1 MGKYKYSISP
11 DYIVKY
17 WCKKNENIISTE
29 KEKKATTINEESKKN
44 LNVGY
49 KRGNDLS
56 LASKKEIIKRV
67 KWINEIG
74 EIKNYK
80 TKKGDIIQY
89 KSSMITLTLP
99 KKVEIDP
106 AEITKVS
113 LNNFITL
120 LRKVSGM
127 NNYVWKLELQKNGNV
142 HYHIITDVEI
152 DFFYIK
158 KIWNNS
164 LNLLGIIDDYSREQR
179 KVKFNDYE
187 QKRINEFKKYKKIG
201 KLSPTQIKNEI
212 KRTWEIGQKTKWKE
226 PNTVNIKRIQLDYN
240 IAGYIAKYIS
250 KDEKN
255 SELQGRKIGRLW
267 SSSSN
272 LSKIK
277 LIGENIQDI
286 LQLVYDYSYQ
296 VYKKKEII
304 HDYFSIIK
312 ISINWMI
319 NLDDEIK
326 ERYKL
331 ALRDLNLVASKKLNL
346 FSRLE
351 SSPS

>member
-1 MGKYKYSISP
+1 MGKFKYSISP

-17 WCKKNENIISTE
+17 WSRKNENIITTE
-29 KEKKATTINEESKKN
+29 KEKTSRTIKEESKKN
-44 LNVGY
+44 LNKGY

-56 LASKKEIIKRV
+56 LTSKKEIIKRV

-99 KKVEIDP
+99 KKVDIEP
-106 AEITKVS
+106 AEITKTA

-142 HYHIITDVEI
+142 HYHIITDVKI

-179 KVKFNDYE
+179 KIKFSDYE

-201 KLSPTQIKNEI
+201 KLSQTQIKNEI
-212 KRTWEIGQKTKWKE
+212 KRTWEIGQKTQWRE

-255 SELQGRKIGRLW
+255 NELQEKKIGRLW

-312 ISINWMI
+312 ISINWMV

-326 ERYKL
+326 ERYNE
-331 ALRDLNLVASKKLNL
+331 ALKELNLVASKKLDL
-346 FSRLE
+346 FSQV
-351 SSPS
+351 

>member
-1 MGKYKYSISP
+1 M
-11 DYIVKY
+11 
-17 WCKKNENIISTE
+17 
-29 KEKKATTINEESKKN
+29 
-44 LNVGY
+44 
-49 KRGNDLS
+49 S
-56 LASKKEIIKRV
+56 LTSKKEIIKRV

-74 EIKNYK
+74 EVKNYK

-99 KKVEIDP
+99 KKTEIEP
-106 AEITKVS
+106 AEITKIA

-164 LNLLGIIDDYSREQR
+164 LDLLGIIDEYSKEQR
-179 KVKFNDYE
+179 KIKFSDYE
-187 QKRINEFKKYKKIG
+187 QKRIEEFKKYKKIG

-212 KRTWEIGQKTKWKE
+212 KRTWEIGQKTQWKE
-226 PNTVNIKRIQLDYN
+226 PNTVNVKRIQLDYN

-255 SELQGRKIGRLW
+255 SELQGKKIGRLW

-312 ISINWMI
+312 ISITWMI
-319 NLDDEIK
+319 NLDDEIR
-326 ERYKL
+326 ERYNL
-331 ALRDLNLVASKKLNL
+331 ALKELNLIASKKLDL
-346 FSRLE
+346 FSQV
-351 SSPS
+351 

>member
-1 MGKYKYSISP
+1 MGRYKYSISP

-17 WCKKNENIISTE
+17 WCRKNENIIGVE
-29 KEKKATTINEESKKN
+29 KEKTSRTIKEESKKN
-44 LNVGY
+44 LNRGY

-56 LASKKEIIKRV
+56 LTSKKEIIKRV

-99 KKVEIDP
+99 KKVDVP
-106 AEITKVS
+106 PTEITKIA

-164 LNLLGIIDDYSREQR
+164 LNLLGIIDDYSNEQR
-179 KVKFNDYE
+179 KIKFSDYE

-212 KRTWEIGQKTKWKE
+212 KRTWEIGQKTKWRE
-226 PNTVNIKRIQLDYN
+226 PNTVNVKRIQLDYN

-255 SELQGRKIGRLW
+255 SEIQGKKIGRLW

-304 HDYFSIIK
+304 KDYFSIIK
-312 ISINWMI
+312 ITINWMI

-326 ERYKL
+326 ERYKQTL
-331 ALRDLNLVASKKLNL
+331 KDLNLVASKRIDL
-346 FSRLE
+346 FSQV
-351 SSPS
+351 

>member
-1 MGKYKYSISP
+1 MGAFKYSLSP
-11 DYIVKY
+11 DYIVRY
-17 WCKKNENIISTE
+17 WSRKNENILTGN
-29 KEKKATTINEESKKN
+29 KEKSKEPVKEESKKN
-44 LNVGY
+44 LNKGY

-56 LASKKEIIKRV
+56 LTSKKEIIKRI

-80 TKKGDIIQY
+80 TKKGNIIQY
-89 KSSMITLTLP
+89 KTSMITLTLP
-99 KKVEIDP
+99 IITEVEP
-106 AEITKVS
+106 TEITKVV
-113 LNNFITL
+113 LGNFITL
-120 LRKVSGM
+120 MRKVCGM

-152 DFFYIK
+152 DYSYIK

-164 LNLLGIIDDYSREQR
+164 LNIVRIIDEYSDKQ
-179 KVKFNDYE
+179 KKMTFKKYE
-187 QKRINEFKKYKKIG
+187 EKRIEEFKKYKMLG
-201 KLSPTQIKNEI
+201 KMSQTQIKNEI
-212 KRTWEIGQKTKWKE
+212 KRTWEIGQKTQWRE
-226 PNTVNIKRIQLDYN
+226 PNTVNVKRIALDYN
-240 IAGYIAKYIS
+240 IAGYVAKYIS

-255 SELQGRKIGRLW
+255 SEIEGKKIGRLW

-277 LIGENIQDI
+277 LIGSEIQEI
-286 LQLVYDYSYQ
+286 LQFVYDYSYQ
-296 VYKKKEII
+296 VYRKKEII

-326 ERYKL
+326 EKYNNAL
-331 ALRDLNLVASKKLNL
+331 AGLNLVASRKLDL
-346 FSRLE
+346 FS
-351 SSPS
+351 PS

>member
-17 WCKKNENIISTE
+17 WCRKNENIISTE
-29 KEKKATTINEESKKN
+29 KEKKATTIREESKKN
-44 LNVGY
+44 LNKGY

-56 LASKKEIIKRV
+56 LTSKKEIIKRV

-74 EIKNYK
+74 EVKNYK

-99 KKVEIDP
+99 KKTEIEP
-106 AEITKVS
+106 AEITKVA

-164 LNLLGIIDDYSREQR
+164 LNLLGIIDEYSREQR
-179 KVKFNDYE
+179 KIKFSDYE
-187 QKRINEFKKYKKIG
+187 QKRIEEFKKYKKIG

-212 KRTWEIGQKTKWKE
+212 KRTWEIGQKTQWKE
-226 PNTVNIKRIQLDYN
+226 PNTVNVKRIQLDYN

-255 SELQGRKIGRLW
+255 SELQGKKIGRLW

-331 ALRDLNLVASKKLNL
+331 ALRDLNLVASKKIDL
-346 FSRLE
+346 FSSLE
-351 SSPS
+351 LSPS